1 MELVPRWLQRVAA
14 ELLGEEPVILVQGPR
29 AGGKTTMLRALASDR
44 SVDLLDLSDDQ
55 VLSVAA
61 QDPEGY
67 LHGLAE
73 PLIVDE
79 YQRLPTLLGVVKRSV
94 DQQPRPGA
102 FILAGSVTGSLLPR
116 GTETL
121 AGRSHEMTLW
131 GFSQGEIE
139 GRRERFVDA
148 AFDAPAALTGVRSHR
163 SRADYIPF
171 VTRGGFPEAVRR
183 ERPAA
188 RRRWHLDYAARVAD
202 RDLAELVRLRQPAI
216 LRNVLRA
223 SAARTAQVLNVTDMA
238 EDLGA
243 SRQVVSSY
251 LELLERVF
259 LCRPLPAFSR
269 NLTSRI
275 ARHPKLHICDTGLG
289 AALVNFDDALL
300 RRHAALGPLLESFV
314 VAELIK
320 QLGWASRE
328 AAASHF
334 RDRDGH
340 EVDVVLKA
348 ADGSVVGVE
357 VKAATSIGP
366 PDLRG
371 LRFLADR
378 LGDDFVRG
386 IVLYAGPASIQLG
399 DDPRM
404 LGVPIDAL
412 WTIDDAALER
422 PRRQRQGS

>member
-1 MELVPRWLQRVAA
+1 MELLPRWLLGVAA
-14 ELLGEEPVILVQGPR
+14 ELLDEEAVILVQGPR
-29 AGGKTTMLRALASDR
+29 AGGKTTLLLALAAER

-55 VLSVAA
+55 VLAIAA
-61 QDPEGY
+61 QDPGGY
-67 LHGLAE
+67 VDGLPE
-73 PLIVDE
+73 PIMVDE
-79 YQRLPTLLGVVKRSV
+79 YQRLPSLLGVIKRSV
-94 DQQPRPGA
+94 DRRPRPGA
-102 FILAGSVTGSLLPR
+102 FVLAGSVTGSLLPQ

-131 GFSQGEIE
+131 GLSQGEIE

-148 AFDAPAALTGVRSHR
+148 AFDHPAVLRSLRSDR
-163 SRADYIPF
+163 SRAQYIPL
-171 VTRGGFPEAVRR
+171 VTRGGYPEAVRR
-183 ERPAA
+183 ERASA

-202 RDLAELVRLRQPAI
+202 RDLADLVRLRQPAI
-216 LRNVLRA
+216 LRKVLAA

-243 SRQVVSSY
+243 NRQTVGSY

-259 LCRPLPAFSR
+259 LVRQLPAFSR

-289 AALVNFDDALL
+289 AALVNLDEAAL
-300 RRHAALGPLLESFV
+300 RRHPAFGPLLESFV
-314 VAELIK
+314 VAEIGK
-320 QLGWASRE
+320 QLGWATRE
-328 AAASHF
+328 ATASHF

-340 EVDVVLKA
+340 EVDVVLEA
-348 ADGSVVGVE
+348 ADGTVVALE
-357 VKAATSIGP
+357 VQAATSVGP
-366 PDLRG
+366 SHLRG

-378 LGDDFVRG
+378 LGDDLTRG

-404 LGVPIDAL
+404 LAVPIEAL
-412 WTIDDAALER
+412 WTIDDDALETAELI
-422 PRRQRQGS
+422 G